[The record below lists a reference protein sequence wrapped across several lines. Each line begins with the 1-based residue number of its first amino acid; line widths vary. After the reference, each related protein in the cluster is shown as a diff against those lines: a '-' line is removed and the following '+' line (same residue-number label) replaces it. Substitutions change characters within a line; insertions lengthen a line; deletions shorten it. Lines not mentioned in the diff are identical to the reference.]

1 MSWIESISSGIE
13 QLFSKVRPAL
23 PAIPPLLLLCELKN
37 RPGLSAIALTAAI
50 IQRLPEVGIETGL
63 NNDGTPN
70 KITGLVRVMAEEI
83 IKEIKDNGVVNA
95 VVEPG
100 SIISS
105 GTGASPSGPVTVV
118 STNTVVSSMLGLLR

>member
-1 MSWIESISSGIE
+1 MSWIENISSGIE

-50 IQRLPEVGIETGL
+50 IQRLPEVGIETGV
-63 NNDGTPN
+63 NTDGSPN

-83 IKEIKDNGVVNA
+83 VKEIKDNGVVNA
-95 VVEPG
+95 VIEPG
-100 SIISS
+100 SIIST
-105 GTGASPSGPVTVV
+105 GTGGNAGGPITIV